1 MAPLRGLPFLLVEG
15 MRVHITPPA
24 LKRERVSTVES
35 VSETSDGARVRFSC
49 SHDLDAAESLAGC
62 LILASCSDF
71 ELGPLQAAF
80 ADLIGRPVVDER
92 HGELGRVVEVMETP
106 ANDVWVVDG
115 GPFGEVLIP
124 VIDDVVAS
132 IWRPPRTTCGSST
145 AARSARSSSPS
156 STTSSPPS
164 PRAVPSSSM

>member
-1 MAPLRGLPFLLVEG
+1 MQAAYKNIARVVRPHGTKGEVLVAPLRGLPFLLVEG

-35 VSETSDGARVRFSC
+35 VSETPDGARVRFSC

-132 IWRPPRTTCGSST
+132 IPEGG
-145 AARSARSSSPS
+145 AIF
-156 STTSSPPS
+156 
-164 PRAVPSSSM
+164 VHVMDGLLDL

>member
-35 VSETSDGARVRFSC
+35 VSETPDGARVRFSC

-62 LILASCSDF
+62 FILASCSDF

-132 IWRPPRTTCGSST
+132 IPEGGTIFVHVMDGLLDL
-145 AARSARSSSPS
+145 
-156 STTSSPPS
+156 
-164 PRAVPSSSM
+164 